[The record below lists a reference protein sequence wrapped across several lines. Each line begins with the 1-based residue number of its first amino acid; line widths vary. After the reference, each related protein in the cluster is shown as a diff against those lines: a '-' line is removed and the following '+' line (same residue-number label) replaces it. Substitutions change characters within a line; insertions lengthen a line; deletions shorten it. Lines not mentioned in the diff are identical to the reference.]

1 MSRNRIL
8 LILNGSVI
16 LVVMFLLFS
25 RFSSVPSAAQED
37 VDLPG
42 AANAVYTATD
52 LAFVLFSGTEASG
65 VTATTM
71 AQPLNANGRT
81 SAQSPQ
87 PVYSQPEPSM
97 CETDEAHGS
106 PNGRYLILQY
116 NCEANLFIQL
126 LHVDK
131 PDTTPA
137 IFPRG
142 YFLDWSPDGDWFLFR
157 DIDDD
162 QILLIPADS
171 TAVQLLDLPFG
182 TYGASFAPDGKHI
195 VYAAS
200 KGLRFG
206 SEIGTM
212 DLVTGIPVQQRTF
225 PQQIV
230 AYPRWSP
237 DGGQMA
243 YILMPDSNIPYT
255 AGELWLADASGEPTV
270 LLDGRVDAGHGYP
283 PAWSPDGQKIA
294 YIHRENF
301 DSLIADQYPH
311 ALHSNIYQITVA
323 DAVALAAATAAQPAV
338 DNGGYQ
344 ATPMPSTDQLAATV
358 AVPLTQFESS
368 LVYDIAWSPDGTQLA
383 FTADDGIWMMDTGQ
397 APMQASPPDI
407 TARHPV
413 WVVSP

>member
-1 MSRNRIL
+1 MLRNRIL

-25 RFSSVPSAAQED
+25 RFSSVATVAQEEVNLPSAAK
-37 VDLPG
+37 
-42 AANAVYTATD
+42 AVYTATD
-52 LAFVLFSGTEASG
+52 LSYVLYSGT
-65 VTATTM
+65 TATTM
-71 AQPLNANGRT
+71 MQPLNANGRLST
-81 SAQSPQ
+81 QSPQ
-87 PVYSQPEPSM
+87 TVHSQPEPSM

-116 NCEANLFIQL
+116 NCEANLFIRL
-126 LHVDK
+126 LHLDK
-131 PDTTPA
+131 PNTTPA

-157 DIDDD
+157 NIDDD
-162 QILLIPADS
+162 QILLIPADG

-212 DLVTGIPVQQRTF
+212 DLVMGTAVQQRQF
-225 PQQIV
+225 SQQIV

-237 DGGQMA
+237 DGEQMA

-255 AGELWLADASGEPTV
+255 AGKLWLADTTGEPTL

-283 PAWSPDGQKIA
+283 PAWSPDSQKIA

-301 DSLIADQYPH
+301 DSVIADQYPH
-311 ALHSNIYQITVA
+311 ALHSNIYQITIA
-323 DAVALAAATAAQPAV
+323 DAIANAAQPVV
-338 DNGGYQ
+338 DSKNSYQ
-344 ATPMPSTDQLAATV
+344 ATPTPSAEQPAATV
-358 AVPLTQFESS
+358 AVPLTQFEAS

-383 FTADDGIWMMDTGQ
+383 FTADDGIWMMDAGQ
-397 APMQASPPDI
+397 APVQASPPDI
-407 TARHPV
+407 IARHPV